1 MITNTVAQDPSL
13 TGILPSNFRYGYA
26 SASYQIE
33 GGYQQDGRGPSI
45 WDEYLK
51 DQENGNEAVDSYNR
65 FRDDIALLKEYGS
78 SAYRFSIS
86 WSRVKPLGGKDDPVN
101 EKGIAY
107 YNQLVSRVFAV
118 FGLRLSVD
126 KARAAQVQ
134 IDALLEAGITPWVTI
149 YHWDLPLELQKRYNG
164 LATEDSA
171 RIVEDFVSYSQLL
184 FDRFGD
190 RVKNWIT
197 LNEVSP
203 QLWILLQALISRTS

>member
-1 MITNTVAQDPSL
+1 MISHTIAEDSSL
-13 TGILPSNFRYGYA
+13 KDVLPSSFQYGYA

-65 FRDDIALLKEYGS
+65 FREDVALLKEYGS
-78 SAYRFSIS
+78 SAYRFSVS
-86 WSRVKPLGGKDDPVN
+86 WSRVKPLGGKNDPVN
-101 EKGIAY
+101 EKGIEY
-107 YNQLVSRVFAV
+107 YNQLVSRVSV
-118 FGLRLSVD
+118 TGLPTRLSSLSY
-126 KARAAQVQ
+126 Q

-164 LATEDSA
+164 LATEDSN

-197 LNEVSP
+197 LNEVSSQRWLP
-203 QLWILLQALISRTS
+203 HEIFTKRSSP